1 MTGLPLPEQSVT
13 MNLSFTPEEEAFRQ
27 EVQDFL
33 SDHLTPELR
42 AYARRMTSVYSTK
55 EVALEWQAILVKQ
68 GWAAPSWPVEYG
80 GTGWSVAERYIYDVE
95 MARAGAPPLS
105 PMGIGM
111 CGPALIGHG
120 SQAQKDHYLPRIL
133 SGEDFWCQGY
143 SEPHAGSDLAAL
155 TMSAIED
162 GDAFVCNGSKIWTT
176 HAHEANMMFC
186 LVRTDATGKP
196 QQGITFLLID
206 MNSPSVTID
215 PILMLSGEHI
225 QNAVFFSDVRVPKA
239 NVIGKVNEG
248 WTVAKYLLEFE
259 RGGSAY
265 GPRLLSRLCAI
276 RQSAHEEGGLDPGF
290 ARKLSL
296 AEADI
301 LALEAAELQQMSVLA
316 GGGTPGLKASMMKI
330 RGTELSQ
337 HLTEL
342 AIELAGTYAA
352 PFQPQH
358 LSPGGPVPAAECLGL
373 SRSVPETGPESAL
386 TVSSKYFNDRAGSI
400 YAGSNEIQRGILAK
414 GQLEL

>member
-1 MTGLPLPEQSVT
+1 
-13 MNLSFTPEEEAFRQ
+13 MNLSFTRDEEIFRE
-27 EVQDFL
+27 EVRDFL
-33 SDHLTPELR
+33 ADKLTADLR
-42 AYARRMTSVYSTK
+42 AYARRMTSVYAAK
-55 EVALEWQAILVKQ
+55 PVAMEWQRILVAQ

-80 GTGWSVAERYIYDVE
+80 GTNWSVAQRYIFDVE

-120 SQAQKDHYLPRIL
+120 SKAQKDHYLPRIL

-155 TMSAIED
+155 TMSAVDE
-162 GDAFVCNGSKIWTT
+162 GDHFVCNGSKIWTT

-206 MNSPSVTID
+206 MTTPDVRVD

-225 QNAVFFSDVRVPKA
+225 QNAVFFTDVRVPKA
-239 NVIGKVNEG
+239 NVVGRINEG

-259 RGGSAY
+259 RGGSSY
-265 GPRLLSRLCAI
+265 GPRLLARVRSLRRTA
-276 RQSAHEEGGLDPGF
+276 AEEGLLEADF
-290 ARKLSL
+290 ARKLSK
-296 AEADI
+296 AEAEAQ
-301 LALEAAELQQMSVLA
+301 ALEAAELQLMSEIS

-342 AIELAGTYAA
+342 ALELAGVYAA
-352 PFQPQH
+352 PFQPH
-358 LSPGGPVPAAECLGL
+358 HTAPGGPVPGYEGL
-373 SRSVPETGPESAL
+373 NTPLAGPESAV
-386 TVSSKYFNDRAGSI
+386 TVTPKYLNDRAGSI

-414 GQLEL
+414 GQLGL

>member
-1 MTGLPLPEQSVT
+1 MKLA
-13 MNLSFTPEEEAFRQ
+13 FTRDEEAFRE
-27 EVQDFL
+27 EVREFL
-33 SDHLTPELR
+33 DRNLSADLR
-42 AYARRMTSVYSTK
+42 AYAKRMTSVYSTK
-55 EVALEWQAILVKQ
+55 PIAMEWQRILVNQ
-68 GWAAPSWPVEYG
+68 GWAAPSWPAEYG
-80 GTGWSVAERYIYDVE
+80 GTNWTVAQRYIFDVE

-120 SQAQKDHYLPRIL
+120 SKAQKDYYLPRIL

-155 TMSAIED
+155 TMSAAPD
-162 GDAFVCNGSKIWTT
+162 GGDYICNGSKIWTT

-186 LVRTDATGKP
+186 LVRTDSSGKL
-196 QQGITFLLID
+196 QQGITFILID
-206 MNSPSVTID
+206 MTSPGVRVD

-225 QNAVFFSDVRVPKA
+225 QNAVFFTDVRVPKA

-259 RGGSAY
+259 RGGSSY
-265 GPRLLSRLCAI
+265 GPRLLARLRNL
-276 RQSAHEEGGLDPGF
+276 RQIAAEEGLLSADL
-290 ARKLSL
+290 ARKLSQ
-296 AEADI
+296 AEAE
-301 LALEAAELQQMSVLA
+301 AQTLEAAELQMMSELA

-342 AIELAGTYAA
+342 GLELAGGYAA
-352 PFQPQH
+352 PFQPH
-358 LSPGGPVPAAECLGL
+358 HTSPGGPVPGFEGANTPL
-373 SRSVPETGPESAL
+373 VGPESAV
-386 TVSSKYFNDRAGSI
+386 TVSAKYLNDRAGSI

-414 GQLEL
+414 GQLGL

>member
-1 MTGLPLPEQSVT
+1 MKLA
-13 MNLSFTPEEEAFRQ
+13 FTRDEEAFRE
-27 EVQDFL
+27 EVRDFL
-33 SDHLTPELR
+33 ADKLTADLR
-42 AYARRMTSVYSTK
+42 AYAKRMTSVYATK
-55 EVALEWQAILVKQ
+55 PVAMEWQRILVKQ

-80 GTGWSVAERYIYDVE
+80 GTNWSVAQRYIFDVE

-120 SQAQKDHYLPRIL
+120 SKAQKDYYLPRIL

-162 GDAFVCNGSKIWTT
+162 GDHYICNGSKIWTT

-186 LVRTDATGKP
+186 LVRTDSSGKQ
-196 QQGITFLLID
+196 QQGITFILID
-206 MNSPSVTID
+206 MTSPGVRVD

-225 QNAVFFSDVRVPKA
+225 QNAVFFTDVRVPKA

-259 RGGSAY
+259 RGGSSY
-265 GPRLLSRLCAI
+265 GPRLLARLRSL
-276 RQSAHEEGGLDPGF
+276 RQIAAEEGLLSPEFG
-290 ARKLSL
+290 RKLSQ
-296 AEADI
+296 AEAE
-301 LALEAAELQQMSVLA
+301 AQTLEAAELQMMSELA

-342 AIELAGTYAA
+342 ALELAGAYAA
-352 PFQPQH
+352 PFQPH
-358 LSPGGPVPAAECLGL
+358 HTSPGGPVPGFEGL
-373 SRSVPETGPESAL
+373 NTPLVGPENAV
-386 TVSSKYFNDRAGSI
+386 TVSAKYLNDRAGSI

-414 GQLEL
+414 GQLGL

>member
-1 MTGLPLPEQSVT
+1 
-13 MNLSFTPEEEAFRQ
+13 MNLSFTPEEEAFRE
-27 EVQDFL
+27 EVRDFL
-33 SDHLTPELR
+33 ADHLSPSLR
-42 AYARRMTSVYSTK
+42 AYARQMTSVYATR
-55 EVALEWQAILVKQ
+55 EVAFEWQAILVKQ

-80 GTGWSVAERYIYDVE
+80 GTNWTPAQRYIFDVE

-120 SQAQKDHYLPRIL
+120 SKAQKDHYLPRIL

-155 TMSAIED
+155 TMSAVED
-162 GDAFVCNGSKIWTT
+162 GDDFICNGSKIWTT

-186 LVRTDATGKP
+186 LVRTDASGKP

-206 MNSPSVTID
+206 MNAPGVRVD

-225 QNAVFFSDVRVPKA
+225 QNAVFFTDVRVPKA
-239 NVIGKVNEG
+239 NVVGQVNHG

-259 RGGSAY
+259 RGGSSY
-265 GPRLLSRLCAI
+265 GPRLLARLRAI
-276 RQSAHEEGGLDPGF
+276 RHTAAEEGLLEPGF

-296 AEADI
+296 AEAGI
-301 LALEAAELQQMSVLA
+301 LALEAAELQQMAELA

-342 AIELAGTYAA
+342 ALELAGAYAA
-352 PFQPQH
+352 PFQPH
-358 LSPGGPVPAAECLGL
+358 HTAPGGPVPGFEGLNTPQAGPGSAVTAA
-373 SRSVPETGPESAL
+373 P
-386 TVSSKYFNDRAGSI
+386 KYLNDRAGSI

-414 GQLEL
+414 GQLGL

>member
-1 MTGLPLPEQSVT
+1 MKLA
-13 MNLSFTPEEEAFRQ
+13 FTRDEEAFRA
-27 EVQDFL
+27 EVRDFL
-33 SDHLTPELR
+33 DRNLSADLR
-42 AYARRMTSVYSTK
+42 AYAKRMTSVYSTK
-55 EVALEWQAILVKQ
+55 PVAMGWQRILVKQ

-80 GTGWSVAERYIYDVE
+80 GTNWSVAQRYIFDVE

-120 SQAQKDHYLPRIL
+120 SKAQKDHYLPRIL

-162 GDAFVCNGSKIWTT
+162 GDHYVCNGSKIWTT

-186 LVRTDATGKP
+186 LVRTDSSGKQ
-196 QQGITFLLID
+196 QQGITFILID
-206 MNSPSVTID
+206 MTSPGVRVD

-225 QNAVFFSDVRVPKA
+225 QNAVFFTDVRVPKA

-259 RGGSAY
+259 RGGSSY
-265 GPRLLSRLCAI
+265 GPRLLARLRSL
-276 RQSAHEEGGLDPGF
+276 RQIAAEEGLLDADF

-296 AEADI
+296 AEAE
-301 LALEAAELQQMSVLA
+301 AQTLEAAELQMMSELA

-342 AIELAGTYAA
+342 GLELAGAYAA
-352 PFQPQH
+352 PFQPH
-358 LSPGGPVPAAECLGL
+358 HTSPGGPVPGFDGANTPL
-373 SRSVPETGPESAL
+373 VGPESAV
-386 TVSSKYFNDRAGSI
+386 TVSAKYLNDRAGSI
-400 YAGSNEIQRGILAK
+400 YAGSNEIQRGILSK
-414 GQLEL
+414 GQLGL

>member
-1 MTGLPLPEQSVT
+1 
-13 MNLSFTPEEEAFRQ
+13 MNLAFTREEEAFRE
-27 EVQDFL
+27 EVRDFL
-33 SDHLTPELR
+33 DKYLSDDLR
-42 AYARRMTSVYSTK
+42 AYAKRMTSVYSTK
-55 EVALEWQAILVKQ
+55 AIGMEWQAILVKQ
-68 GWAAPSWPVEYG
+68 GWACPSWPVEYG
-80 GTGWSVAERYIYDVE
+80 GTDWTPAQRYIFDVE

-120 SQAQKDHYLPRIL
+120 SKEQKDHYLPRIL

-155 TMSAIED
+155 TMSAVED
-162 GDAFVCNGSKIWTT
+162 GDDFLCNGTKIWTT
-176 HAHEANMMFC
+176 HAHEANKMFC
-186 LVRTDATGKP
+186 LVRTDASGKP

-206 MNSPSVTID
+206 MTSPGVAVD

-225 QNAVFFSDVRVPKA
+225 QNAVFFTDVRVPKA
-239 NVIGKVNEG
+239 NVVGKVNEG

-265 GPRLLSRLCAI
+265 GPRLLARLRAI
-276 RQSAHEEGGLDPGF
+276 RQTAAEESALDTVF
-290 ARKLSL
+290 AAKLSR

-301 LALEAAELQQMSVLA
+301 LALEAAELQQMALLA

-342 AIELAGTYAA
+342 ALELAGVWAA

-358 LSPGGPVPAAECLGL
+358 TSPGGPVPAQESLGL
-373 SRSVPETGPESAL
+373 STNCPPVGPESAL
-386 TVSSKYFNDRAGSI
+386 TVPAKYLNDRAGSI
-400 YAGSNEIQRGILAK
+400 YAGSNEIQRGILSK
-414 GQLEL
+414 GQLGL

>member
-1 MTGLPLPEQSVT
+1 MKLA
-13 MNLSFTPEEEAFRQ
+13 FTREEEAFRE
-27 EVQDFL
+27 EVRDFL
-33 SDHLTPELR
+33 DRNLSPSLR
-42 AYARRMTSVYSTK
+42 AYAKRMTSVYSTK
-55 EVALEWQAILVKQ
+55 PVAMEWQSILVKQ

-80 GTGWSVAERYIYDVE
+80 GTDWSVAQRYIFDVE

-120 SQAQKDHYLPRIL
+120 SKAQKDYYLPRIL
-133 SGEDFWCQGY
+133 SGADFWCQGY

-155 TMSAIED
+155 TMSAVED
-162 GDAFVCNGSKIWTT
+162 GDSYICNGSKIWTT

-186 LVRTDATGKP
+186 LVRTDSSGKQ
-196 QQGITFLLID
+196 QQGITFILID
-206 MNSPSVTID
+206 MTSPGVRVD

-225 QNAVFFSDVRVPKA
+225 QNAVFFTDVRVPKA

-259 RGGSAY
+259 RGGSSY
-265 GPRLLSRLCAI
+265 GPRLLARLHSL
-276 RQSAHEEGGLDPGF
+276 RQIAAEEGLLDEAF
-290 ARKLSL
+290 ARKLSK
-296 AEADI
+296 AEAE
-301 LALEAAELQQMSVLA
+301 AQTLEAAELQMMSELA

-342 AIELAGTYAA
+342 SLELAGSYAA
-352 PFQPQH
+352 PFQPH
-358 LSPGGPVPAAECLGL
+358 HTSPGGPVPGFEGTNTPLA
-373 SRSVPETGPESAL
+373 GPESAV
-386 TVSSKYFNDRAGSI
+386 TASAKYLNDRAGSI

-414 GQLEL
+414 GQLGL

>member
-1 MTGLPLPEQSVT
+1 MKLA
-13 MNLSFTPEEEAFRQ
+13 FTRDEEAFRE
-27 EVQDFL
+27 EVRDFL
-33 SDHLTPELR
+33 ADKLTADLR
-42 AYARRMTSVYSTK
+42 AYAKRMTSVYATK
-55 EVALEWQAILVKQ
+55 PVAMEWQRILVKQ

-80 GTGWSVAERYIYDVE
+80 GTNWSVAQRYIFDVE

-120 SQAQKDHYLPRIL
+120 SKAQKDYYLPRIL

-162 GDAFVCNGSKIWTT
+162 GDHYICNGSKIWTT
-176 HAHEANMMFC
+176 HAHAANMMFC
-186 LVRTDATGKP
+186 LVRTDSSGKQ
-196 QQGITFLLID
+196 QQGITFILID
-206 MNSPSVTID
+206 MTSPGVRVD

-225 QNAVFFSDVRVPKA
+225 QNAVFFTDVRVPKA

-259 RGGSAY
+259 RGGSSY
-265 GPRLLSRLCAI
+265 GPRLLARLRSL
-276 RQSAHEEGGLDPGF
+276 RQIAAEEGL
-290 ARKLSL
+290 LSPEFGRRL
-296 AEADI
+296 SQAEAE
-301 LALEAAELQQMSVLA
+301 AQTLEAAELQMMSELA

-342 AIELAGTYAA
+342 ALELAGAYAA
-352 PFQPQH
+352 PFQPH
-358 LSPGGPVPAAECLGL
+358 HTSPGGPVPGFEGL
-373 SRSVPETGPESAL
+373 NTPLVGPESAV
-386 TVSSKYFNDRAGSI
+386 TVSAKYLNDRAGSI

-414 GQLEL
+414 GQLGL

>member
-1 MTGLPLPEQSVT
+1 
-13 MNLSFTPEEEAFRQ
+13 MNLSFTPEEEVFRQ
-27 EVQDFL
+27 QVRDFL
-33 SDHLTPELR
+33 ADHLTPSLR
-42 AYARRMTSVYSTK
+42 AYARRMTSVYATK

-80 GTGWSVAERYIYDVE
+80 GTDWTPAQRYIYDVE

-120 SQAQKDHYLPRIL
+120 SKAQKDYYLPRIL

-155 TMSAIED
+155 SMSAVPAGED
-162 GDAFVCNGSKIWTT
+162 FLCNGSKIWTT

-186 LVRTDATGKP
+186 LVRTDSSGKL

-206 MNSPSVTID
+206 MNAPGVRID

-225 QNAVFFSDVRVPKA
+225 QNAVFFSDVRVPRA
-239 NVIGKVNEG
+239 NVVGQVNHG

-259 RGGSAY
+259 RGGSSY
-265 GPRLLSRLCAI
+265 GPRLLARVRALRA
-276 RQSAHEEGGLDPGF
+276 AAAEEGLLEPGL

-296 AEADI
+296 AEAEI
-301 LALEAAELQQMSVLA
+301 LALEAAELQQMAELA

-342 AIELAGTYAA
+342 AIELAGVHVA

-358 LSPGGPVPAAECLGL
+358 TCPGGPVL
-373 SRSVPETGPESAL
+373 VPNCPDVSEDVQVVGPESAV
-386 TVSSKYFNDRAGSI
+386 TVSAKYLNDRAGSI

-414 GQLEL
+414 GQLGL

>member
-1 MTGLPLPEQSVT
+1 
-13 MNLSFTPEEEAFRQ
+13 MNLSFTRDEEAFRE
-27 EVQDFL
+27 EVRSFL
-33 SDHLTPELR
+33 DRSLTADLR
-42 AYARRMTSVYSTK
+42 AYARRMTSVYAAR
-55 EVALEWQAILVKQ
+55 EVAMEWQSILVKQ

-80 GTGWSVAERYIYDVE
+80 GTGWTPAQRYIFDVE

-105 PMGIGM
+105 PMGISM

-120 SQAQKDHYLPRIL
+120 TKAQKDYYLPRIL

-155 TMSAIED
+155 TMSAVED
-162 GDAFVCNGSKIWTT
+162 GDDFICNGSKIWTT
-176 HAHEANMMFC
+176 HAQEANKMFC
-186 LVRTDATGKP
+186 LVRTDASGKP

-206 MNSPSVTID
+206 MDQPGVTVD
-215 PILMLSGEHI
+215 PIIMLSGEHI

-259 RGGSAY
+259 RGGGAY
-265 GPRLLSRLCAI
+265 GPRLLARLRAI
-276 RQSAHEEGGLDPGF
+276 RSAAAEEGLLEAGF

-316 GGGTPGLKASMMKI
+316 RGGTPGLKASMMKI

-342 AIELAGTYAA
+342 AIDLAGAYAA
-352 PFQPQH
+352 PFQPH
-358 LSPGGPVPAAECLGL
+358 HTAPGGPVPDTECLNL
-373 SRSVPETGPESAL
+373 SRNCPLVGPESAV
-386 TVSSKYFNDRAGSI
+386 TASAKYLNDRAGSI
-400 YAGSNEIQRGILAK
+400 YAGSNEIQRGILSK
-414 GQLEL
+414 GQLGL

>member
-1 MTGLPLPEQSVT
+1 
-13 MNLSFTPEEEAFRQ
+13 MNLSFTPEEEAFRE
-27 EVQDFL
+27 EVRDFL
-33 SDHLTPELR
+33 ADHLTPSLR
-42 AYARRMTSVYSTK
+42 AYARRMTSVYAAK

-80 GTGWSVAERYIYDVE
+80 GTDWTPAQRYIYDVE

-120 SQAQKDHYLPRIL
+120 SKAQKDYYLPRIL

-155 TMSAIED
+155 TMSAAPD
-162 GDAFVCNGSKIWTT
+162 GDDFICNGSKIWTT

-186 LVRTDATGKP
+186 LVRTDSSGKL

-206 MNSPSVTID
+206 MNAPGVRVD

-225 QNAVFFSDVRVPKA
+225 QNAVFFSDVRVPRA
-239 NVIGKVNEG
+239 NVVGQVNHG

-259 RGGSAY
+259 RGGSSY
-265 GPRLLSRLCAI
+265 GPRLLARVRALRAI
-276 RQSAHEEGGLDPGF
+276 AAEEGLLELGF

-301 LALEAAELQQMSVLA
+301 LALEAAELQQMADLA

-342 AIELAGTYAA
+342 AIELAGVYAA

-358 LSPGGPVPAAECLGL
+358 TSPGGPVLVPNCPDL
-373 SRSVPETGPESAL
+373 SGNVPVVGPESAV
-386 TVSSKYFNDRAGSI
+386 TVPAKYLNDRAGSI

-414 GQLEL
+414 GQLGL

>member
-1 MTGLPLPEQSVT
+1 
-13 MNLSFTPEEEAFRQ
+13 MNLAFTPAEETFRE
-27 EVQDFL
+27 EVRDFL
-33 SDHLTPELR
+33 DRNLTADLR
-42 AYARRMTSVYSTK
+42 AYARRMTSVYATK
-55 EVALEWQAILVKQ
+55 EIGMAWQQILVKQ
-68 GWAAPSWPVEYG
+68 GWACPSWPVEYG
-80 GTGWSVAERYIYDVE
+80 GTDWTVAQRYIFDVE

-120 SQAQKDHYLPRIL
+120 STQQKDYYLPRIL

-155 TMSAIED
+155 SMSAVED
-162 GDAFVCNGSKIWTT
+162 GDDFICNGSKIWTT

-186 LVRTDATGKP
+186 LVRTDASGKA

-206 MNSPSVTID
+206 MTQPGVRVD

-225 QNAVFFSDVRVPKA
+225 QNAVFFTDVRVPKA
-239 NVIGKVNEG
+239 NVIGRVNDG

-265 GPRLLSRLCAI
+265 GPRLLARLRAI
-276 RQSAHEEGGLDPGF
+276 RHTAAEEGALDAAF

-296 AEADI
+296 AEAEI
-301 LALEAAELQQMSVLA
+301 LALEAAELQQMALLA

-342 AIELAGTYAA
+342 ALELAGTYAA
-352 PFQPQH
+352 PFQPQYT
-358 LSPGGPVPAAECLGL
+358 SPGGPVPAAECLGL
-373 SRSVPETGPESAL
+373 SRSVPFAGPESAL
-386 TVSSKYFNDRAGSI
+386 TVSARYLNDRAGSI

-414 GQLEL
+414 GQVGL